1 MLPRK
6 FTGKKEFL
14 WINGEAK
21 TEEVKHGK
29 FLKKCDATL
38 LGFKIQASCSM
49 KYWFMCLIN
58 STIKTV
64 PKAKFTS
71 SFESK

>member
-1 MLPRK
+1 MFPRK
-6 FTGKKEFL
+6 FIGKEEFL
-14 WINGEAK
+14 WINGE
-21 TEEVKHGK
+21 VKHGE
-29 FLKKCDATL
+29 FLKKCEATL
-38 LGFKIQASCSM
+38 LGFKIKASCSM

-58 STIKTV
+58 NTIKTI